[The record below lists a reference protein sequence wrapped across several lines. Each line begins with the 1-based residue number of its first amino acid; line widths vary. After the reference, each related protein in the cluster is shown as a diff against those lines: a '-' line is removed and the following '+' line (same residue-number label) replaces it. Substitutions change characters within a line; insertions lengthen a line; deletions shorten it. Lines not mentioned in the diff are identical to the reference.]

1 MGDVL
6 LFDRAAWAKPVAPSL
21 ATWWHR
27 VWQLGG
33 TEFGQTTLPFLALC
47 VGMLIYCMH
56 HGLNVHTLVLHP
68 TVAEI

>member
-6 LFDRAAWAKPVAPSL
+6 LLIGLPGQNR
-21 ATWWHR
+21 WHR

-33 TEFGQTTLPFLALC
+33 TEFGQTALPFLALC
-47 VGMLIYCMH
+47 VGVLIYFMH

-68 TVAEI
+68 TFAEI